1 MALLRAITTV
11 GGYTLGSRVL
21 GFIRDVL
28 TAAILGAGAIADAF
42 FISQKIPNLFR
53 HLFAEGAFN
62 AAFIPQFAGL
72 AETKGPKEAHRFAEQ
87 AMSVL
92 LTVLLPIIIAGEI
105 AMPVLMYGFAPGFI
119 DEPERF
125 GLAVELTRIT
135 FPYLL
140 FISLVSLMG
149 GVLNSLGRFAAAA
162 ATPMLLNICMIGAI
176 LWLVPYTPTPGHALA
191 WGVAISGVIQFAWL
205 LIECGRAGMV
215 LRLPRPRLT
224 PDVKLML
231 RRVVPGAIG
240 AGVYQVNVY
249 IDMVIASAL
258 PLGSISY
265 LYYADRITQLPLG
278 VVGVA
283 AGTALLP
290 LLSRSLRAGNEEA
303 ALAQQNRALEFSL
316 LLTLPAAVALMVI
329 ARPIVDVLF
338 LRGAFDAIAA
348 TATAD
353 ALAIYSIGLPA
364 YVLVKGLTPGFFARG
379 DTATPVK
386 IAVAALLINVAVAL
400 ALIWPFKHLGIA
412 AATASASWFNTI
424 ALGAILYRRGQFR
437 LDARLTRRAPRIVVA
452 SAAMAG
458 FLWVA
463 QNALGEWMARGT
475 TEGLIG
481 LTGLIA
487 CGGGI
492 FAVVAFL
499 VGAVDR
505 HDLARLRPRR
515 GS

>member
-21 GFIRDVL
+21 GFVRDVL
-28 TAAILGAGAIADAF
+28 TAAILGAGAVADAF
-42 FISQKIPNLFR
+42 FIAQKIPNLFR

-62 AAFIPQFAGL
+62 AAFVPQFAGL
-72 AETKGPKEAHRFAEQ
+72 AETQGPQAARRFGEQ

-92 LTVLLPIIIAGEI
+92 IAVLLPIIVIGEI
-105 AMPVLMYGFAPGFI
+105 AMPLLMIAFAPGFVG
-119 DEPERF
+119 EPERF
-125 GLAVELTRIT
+125 GLAVEMTRIT

-162 ATPMLLNICMIGAI
+162 ATPMLLNICMIGTI

-191 WGVAISGVIQFAWL
+191 WGVAISGVVQFVWL
-205 LIECGRAGMV
+205 MVECHRAGMA
-215 LRLPRPRLT
+215 LRLPRPLLT
-224 PDVKLML
+224 PDVRLML
-231 RRVVPGAIG
+231 KRVVPGAIG

-290 LLSRSLRAGNEEA
+290 MLTRSLRAGNA
-303 ALAQQNRALEFSL
+303 DGAMAQQNRALEFSL
-316 LLTLPAAVALMVI
+316 LLTLPAAAALMVI
-329 ARPIVDVLF
+329 ARPIVEVLF
-338 LRGAFDAIAA
+338 VRGAFDTAAADA
-348 TATAD
+348 TAA

-364 YVLVKGLTPGFFARG
+364 FVLVKGLTPGFFARE

-386 IAVAALLINVAVAL
+386 IAVAALFINLAVAL
-400 ALIWPFKHLGIA
+400 TLMIPFKHLGIA
-412 AATASASWFNTI
+412 AATAASSWFNTA
-424 ALGAILYRRGQFR
+424 ALAIILYRRGHFR
-437 LDARLTRRAPRIVVA
+437 IDARLRARGPRTLIA
-452 SAAMAG
+452 SLGMAAA
-458 FLWVA
+458 LWFGRD
-463 QNALGEWMARGT
+463 ALESWMAQST
-475 TEGLIG
+475 MHGLIG
-481 LTGLIA
+481 LCVLI
-487 CGGGI
+487 GGGTAI
-492 FAVVAFL
+492 FAAL
-499 VGAVDR
+499 ALILRAVDR
-505 HDLARLRPRR
+505 TDLNRLIPRR
-515 GS
+515 RA

>member
-21 GFIRDVL
+21 GFVRDVL
-28 TAAILGAGAIADAF
+28 AAAILGAGAVSDAF

-62 AAFIPQFAGL
+62 AAFVPQFAGL
-72 AETKGPKEAHRFAEQ
+72 AEARGAQAARQFAEQ

-92 LTVLLPIIIAGEI
+92 LAVLLPVIVIGEI
-105 AMPVLMYGFAPGFI
+105 AMPVLMYAFAPGFI

-125 GLAVELTRIT
+125 GLAVVMTRIT

-191 WGVAISGVIQFAWL
+191 WGVAISGVIQFVWL
-205 LIECGRAGMV
+205 LAECGRAGMS
-215 LRLPRPRLT
+215 LRLPWPRLT
-224 PDVKLML
+224 PDVKTML
-231 RRVVPGAIG
+231 RRVVPGAVG

-290 LLSRSLRAGNEEA
+290 MLSRSLRAGNAEA

-316 LLTLPAAVALMVI
+316 LLTLPAALALMVI
-329 ARPIVDVLF
+329 ARPIVEVLF
-338 LRGAFDAIAA
+338 LRGAFDAAA
-348 TATAD
+348 AAATAD

-379 DTATPVK
+379 DTTTPVK
-386 IAVAALLINVAVAL
+386 VAVAALIINVTVAL
-400 ALIWPFKHLGIA
+400 ALIFPFKHLGIA

-424 ALGAILYRRGQFR
+424 ALGVILHRRGQFSM
-437 LDARLTRRAPRIVVA
+437 DARLSRRAPRIVVA
-452 SAAMAG
+452 SAAMAAA
-458 FLWVA
+458 LWA
-463 QNALGEWMARGT
+463 GRDALAEWIARGT

-481 LTGLIA
+481 LTVLIA
-487 CGGGI
+487 GGGGI
-492 FAVVAFL
+492 FAVAAFL

-505 HDLARLRPRR
+505 SDLARLRPRR

>member
-11 GGYTLGSRVL
+11 GGYTLASRVL
-21 GFIRDVL
+21 GFVRDVL

-42 FISQKIPNLFR
+42 FIAQKIPNLFR

-62 AAFIPQFAGL
+62 AAFVPQFAGL
-72 AETKGPKEAHRFAEQ
+72 AETQGPQAAKRFGEQ

-92 LTVLLPIIIAGEI
+92 IAVLLPIIVIGEI
-105 AMPVLMYGFAPGFI
+105 AMPLLMIAFAPGFI

-125 GLAVELTRIT
+125 DLAVVMTRIT

-191 WGVAISGVIQFAWL
+191 WGVAISGVIQFVWL
-205 LIECGRAGMV
+205 LVECHRAGMA
-215 LRLPRPRLT
+215 LRLPWPRLT
-224 PDVKLML
+224 ADVRLML
-231 RRVVPGAIG
+231 KRVVPGAIG

-278 VVGVA
+278 VVGIA

-290 LLSRSLRAGNEEA
+290 MLSRALRAGNAEIA
-303 ALAQQNRALEFSL
+303 MSQQNRALEFSL
-316 LLTLPAAVALMVI
+316 LLTLPAAAALMII

-338 LRGAFDAIAA
+338 LRGAFDATAA
-348 TATAD
+348 KATAD

-364 YVLVKGLTPGFFARG
+364 FVLVKGLTPGFFARE
-379 DTATPVK
+379 DTSTPVK
-386 IAVAALLINVAVAL
+386 IAVAALFINLAIAL
-400 ALIWPFKHLGIA
+400 ALIVPFKHLGIA

-424 ALGAILYRRGQFR
+424 ALAAILYRRGHFR
-437 LDARLTRRAPRIVVA
+437 IDARLLRRAPRTLIA
-452 SAAMAG
+452 SIGMAMA
-458 FLWVA
+458 LWFGRD
-463 QNALGEWMARGT
+463 ALENWMAQST
-475 TEGLIG
+475 THGLIG
-481 LTGLIA
+481 LCTLI
-487 CGGGI
+487 GGGT
-492 FAVVAFL
+492 AVYAAL
-499 VGAVDR
+499 VLILRAVDR
-505 HDLARLRPRR
+505 SDLNRLRRR
-515 GS
+515 RSD